1 MPEQSDFWDLD
12 PGSIGFGIEIED
24 QQAMIGLHE
33 NQGAFIA
40 GEPERSNSAA
50 RMAFEMGT

>member
-1 MPEQSDFWDLD
+1 MFVD
-12 PGSIGFGIEIED
+12 PGSIDPSSIGFGIEIED